1 MKVNCLNFASSND
14 SRYLLLYGSELIIK
28 QDIADQIL
36 QSLKAQGFNDKV
48 SLHQDELD
56 QAEEIIMRNVGGSL
70 FQEKLILHLKHTS
83 GKFPEKIKLIL
94 ENQHLYNSD
103 NLALIIESSIEK
115 TPASGN
121 WIKNMDE
128 KGLIVNCGKLKT
140 AEEKLW
146 LKRQLE
152 FLPKSLLPMFG
163 GSIFQNNEGNLLG
176 QMNEVRLLRLL
187 FSSDQ
192 GIEET
197 ETNNIVF
204 HSGLSA
210 FELEDVIIDRKF
222 EKVLQTIK
230 FLKEHDS
237 QNSAPLIWMIA
248 KIINACLESSQ
259 AANKK
264 SALIKSGVWSSK
276 ISQYLSLIKHSK
288 ASEFMKL
295 SDQMLRL
302 DLINKGIIKSNV
314 WEQIEKII
322 LQLKGVTEPQ
332 H

>member
-1 MKVNCLNFASSND
+1 MP
-14 SRYLLLYGSELIIK
+14 SEL
-28 QDIADQIL
+28 
-36 QSLKAQGFNDKV
+36 DK
-48 SLHQDELD
+48 
-56 QAEEIIMRNVGGSL
+56 AEEIISRNVGGSL

-83 GKFPEKIKLIL
+83 GKFPEKIKMIL

-103 NLALIIESSIEK
+103 NLALIVESSIEK
-115 TPASGN
+115 TPASGA
-121 WIKNMDE
+121 WIKYIDE
-128 KGLIVNCGKLKT
+128 QGLIVNCSKLKT
-140 AEEKLW
+140 NEEKIW

-176 QMNEVRLLRLL
+176 QMNEVRLLKLL
-187 FSSDQ
+187 FNSKQEID
-192 GIEET
+192 ET
-197 ETNNIVF
+197 ETTNIVF

-222 EKVLQTIK
+222 EKVLQTIN
-230 FLKEHDS
+230 FLKEHDG

-248 KIINACLESSQ
+248 KIINSCLE
-259 AANKK
+259 ATLATNKK

-276 ISQYLSLIKHSK
+276 IGQYLNLTKNSK
-288 ASEFMKL
+288 ASEFMRL

-302 DLINKGIIKSNV
+302 DLINKGVIKSNV

-322 LQLKGVTEPQ
+322 LQLRGATEPQ

>member
-1 MKVNCLNFASSND
+1 MKVNCLNFSDSKN
-14 SRYLLLYGSELIIK
+14 SRYLFLYGSELIIK

-36 QSLKAQGFNDKV
+36 ISLKAQGFNDKV

-103 NLALIIESSIEK
+103 NLALIVESSIEK

-128 KGLIVNCGKLKT
+128 KGLIVSCGKLKT
-140 AEEKLW
+140 VEEKLW

-192 GIEET
+192 DIEET

-288 ASEFMKL
+288 TSEFMKL
-295 SDQMLRL
+295 SDQILRL

>member
-1 MKVNCLNFASSND
+1 MKVNCLNFATSKN
-14 SRYLLLYGSELIIK
+14 SRYSFLYGSELVIK

-36 QSLKAQGFNDKV
+36 QSLKLAGFNDRV

-56 QAEEIIMRNVGGSL
+56 KAEEIISRNVGGSL

-83 GKFPEKIKLIL
+83 GKFPEKIKMIL

-103 NLALIIESSIEK
+103 NLALIVESSIEK
-115 TPASGN
+115 TPASGA
-121 WIKNMDE
+121 WIKYIDE
-128 KGLIVNCGKLKT
+128 KGLIVNCSKLKT
-140 AEEKLW
+140 NEEKIW

-176 QMNEVRLLRLL
+176 QMNEVRLLKLL
-187 FSSDQ
+187 FNSKQEID
-192 GIEET
+192 ET
-197 ETNNIVF
+197 ETTNIVF

-222 EKVLQTIK
+222 EKVLQTIN

-248 KIINACLESSQ
+248 KIINSCLE
-259 AANKK
+259 ATLATNKK

-276 ISQYLSLIKHSK
+276 IGQYLSLTKNSK
-288 ASEFMKL
+288 ASEFMRL

-322 LQLKGVTEPQ
+322 LQLRGATEPQ

>member
-192 GIEET
+192 DIEET

-276 ISQYLSLIKHSK
+276 ISQYLNLIKHSK
-288 ASEFMKL
+288 TSEFMKL

>member
-70 FQEKLILHLKHTS
+70 FQEKLILHLKHTY

-192 GIEET
+192 DIQET
-197 ETNNIVF
+197 ETNNIIF

-288 ASEFMKL
+288 
-295 SDQMLRL
+295 
-302 DLINKGIIKSNV
+302 
-314 WEQIEKII
+314 
-322 LQLKGVTEPQ
+322 T
-332 H
+332 

>member
-1 MKVNCLNFASSND
+1 V
-14 SRYLLLYGSELIIK
+14 IK

-36 QSLKAQGFNDKV
+36 QSLKLAGFNDKV

-56 QAEEIIMRNVGGSL
+56 KAEEIISRNVGGSL

-83 GKFPEKIKLIL
+83 GKFPEKIKMIL

-103 NLALIIESSIEK
+103 NLALIVESSIEK
-115 TPASGN
+115 TPASGS
-121 WIKNMDE
+121 WIKNIDE
-128 KGLIVNCGKLKT
+128 QGLIVNCSKLKT
-140 AEEKLW
+140 NEEKIW

-176 QMNEVRLLRLL
+176 QMNEVRLLKLL
-187 FSSDQ
+187 FNSKQEID
-192 GIEET
+192 ET
-197 ETNNIVF
+197 ETTNIVF

-222 EKVLQTIK
+222 EKVLQTIN

-248 KIINACLESSQ
+248 KIINSCLE
-259 AANKK
+259 ATLATNKK

-276 ISQYLSLIKHSK
+276 IGQYLSLTKNSK
-288 ASEFMKL
+288 ASEFMRL

-322 LQLKGVTEPQ
+322 LQLRGATEPQ

>member
-1 MKVNCLNFASSND
+1 LKVNCLNFASSND

-192 GIEET
+192 DIEET

>member
-1 MKVNCLNFASSND
+1 MKVNCLNFSDSKD
-14 SRYLLLYGSELIIK
+14 SRYLFLYGSELIIK

-56 QAEEIIMRNVGGSL
+56 QAEDIIMRNVGGSL

-176 QMNEVRLLRLL
+176 QMNEVRLLKLL

-192 GIEET
+192 DIDET

-288 ASEFMKL
+288 TSEFMKL

>member
-1 MKVNCLNFASSND
+1 M
-14 SRYLLLYGSELIIK
+14 IK

-36 QSLKAQGFNDKV
+36 QSLKLAGFNDKV

-56 QAEEIIMRNVGGSL
+56 KAEEIISRNVGGSL

-83 GKFPEKIKLIL
+83 GKFPEKIKMIL

-103 NLALIIESSIEK
+103 NLALIVESSIEK
-115 TPASGN
+115 TPASGA
-121 WIKNMDE
+121 WIKYIDE
-128 KGLIVNCGKLKT
+128 QGLIVKCSKLKT
-140 AEEKLW
+140 NEEKIW

-176 QMNEVRLLRLL
+176 QMNEVRLLKLL
-187 FSSDQ
+187 FNAKQEID
-192 GIEET
+192 ET
-197 ETNNIVF
+197 ETTNIVF

-222 EKVLQTIK
+222 EKVLQTIN

-248 KIINACLESSQ
+248 KIINSCLE
-259 AANKK
+259 ATLATNKK

-276 ISQYLSLIKHSK
+276 IGQYLSLTKNSK
-288 ASEFMKL
+288 ASEFMRL

-322 LQLKGVTEPQ
+322 LQLRGATEPQ

>member
-1 MKVNCLNFASSND
+1 
-14 SRYLLLYGSELIIK
+14 
-28 QDIADQIL
+28 
-36 QSLKAQGFNDKV
+36 
-48 SLHQDELD
+48 
-56 QAEEIIMRNVGGSL
+56 
-70 FQEKLILHLKHTS
+70 
-83 GKFPEKIKLIL
+83 
-94 ENQHLYNSD
+94 
-103 NLALIIESSIEK
+103 
-115 TPASGN
+115 
-121 WIKNMDE
+121 MDE
-128 KGLIVNCGKLKT
+128 KGLMVSCGKLKT
-140 AEEKLW
+140 VEEKLW

-176 QMNEVRLLRLL
+176 QMNEVRLLKLL
-187 FSSDQ
+187 FSADQ
-192 GIEET
+192 DIDEI

-248 KIINACLESSQ
+248 KIINSCLESSQ

-276 ISQYLSLIKHSK
+276 ISQYLNLIKHSK
-288 ASEFMKL
+288 TSEFMQL

>member
-192 GIEET
+192 DIEET

-288 ASEFMKL
+288 TSEFMEL

>member
-1 MKVNCLNFASSND
+1 MKVNCLNFSTSKN
-14 SRYLLLYGSELIIK
+14 SCYSFLYGSELVIK

-36 QSLKAQGFNDKV
+36 QSLKLAGFNDKV

-56 QAEEIIMRNVGGSL
+56 KAEEIISRNVGGSL

-83 GKFPEKIKLIL
+83 GKFPEKIKMIL

-103 NLALIIESSIEK
+103 NLALIVESSIEK
-115 TPASGN
+115 TPASGA
-121 WIKNMDE
+121 WIKYIDE
-128 KGLIVNCGKLKT
+128 KGLIVNCSKLKT
-140 AEEKLW
+140 NEEKIW

-176 QMNEVRLLRLL
+176 QMNEVRLLKLL
-187 FSSDQ
+187 FNSKQEID
-192 GIEET
+192 ET
-197 ETNNIVF
+197 ETTNIVF

-222 EKVLQTIK
+222 EKVLQTIN

-248 KIINACLESSQ
+248 KIINSCLE
-259 AANKK
+259 ATLATNKK

-276 ISQYLSLIKHSK
+276 IGQYLSLTKNSK
-288 ASEFMKL
+288 ASEFMRL

-322 LQLKGVTEPQ
+322 LQLRGATEPQ

>member
-1 MKVNCLNFASSND
+1 MKVNCLNFATSKN
-14 SRYLLLYGSELIIK
+14 SRYSFLYGSELVIK

-36 QSLKAQGFNDKV
+36 QSLKLAGFNDKV

-56 QAEEIIMRNVGGSL
+56 KAEEIISRNVGGSL

-83 GKFPEKIKLIL
+83 GKFPEKIKMIL
-94 ENQHLYNSD
+94 ENQHLYSSD
-103 NLALIIESSIEK
+103 NLALIVESSIEK
-115 TPASGN
+115 TPASGA
-121 WIKNMDE
+121 WIKYIDE
-128 KGLIVNCGKLKT
+128 QGLIVNCSKLKT
-140 AEEKLW
+140 NEEKIW

-176 QMNEVRLLRLL
+176 QMNEVRLLKLL
-187 FSSDQ
+187 FNSKQEID
-192 GIEET
+192 ET
-197 ETNNIVF
+197 ETTNIVF

-222 EKVLQTIK
+222 EKVLQTIN

-248 KIINACLESSQ
+248 KIINSCLE
-259 AANKK
+259 ATLATNKK

-276 ISQYLSLIKHSK
+276 IGQYLSLTKNSK
-288 ASEFMKL
+288 ASEFMRL

-302 DLINKGIIKSNV
+302 DLINKGLSLIHI
-314 WEQIEKII
+314 
-322 LQLKGVTEPQ
+322 
-332 H
+332 

>member
-1 MKVNCLNFASSND
+1 MKVNCLNFSTSKN
-14 SRYLLLYGSELIIK
+14 SCYSFLYGSELVIK

-36 QSLKAQGFNDKV
+36 QSLKLAGFNDKV

-56 QAEEIIMRNVGGSL
+56 KAEEIISRNVGGSL
-70 FQEKLILHLKHTS
+70 FQEKLILQLKHTS
-83 GKFPEKIKLIL
+83 GKFPEKIKMIL

-103 NLALIIESSIEK
+103 NLALIVESSIEK
-115 TPASGN
+115 TPASGA
-121 WIKNMDE
+121 WIKYIDE
-128 KGLIVNCGKLKT
+128 QGLIVNCSKLKT
-140 AEEKLW
+140 NEEKIW

-176 QMNEVRLLRLL
+176 QMNEVRLLKLL
-187 FSSDQ
+187 FNSKQEID
-192 GIEET
+192 ET
-197 ETNNIVF
+197 ETTNIVF

-222 EKVLQTIK
+222 EKVLQTIN

-248 KIINACLESSQ
+248 KIINSCLE
-259 AANKK
+259 ATLATNKK

-276 ISQYLSLIKHSK
+276 IGQYLSLTKNSK
-288 ASEFMKL
+288 ASEFIRL

-322 LQLKGVTEPQ
+322 LQLRGATEPQ

>member
-176 QMNEVRLLRLL
+176 QMNEVQLLRLL

-192 GIEET
+192 DIEET

-288 ASEFMKL
+288 TSEFMKL
-295 SDQMLRL
+295 SDQILRL

>member
-1 MKVNCLNFASSND
+1 MKVNCLNFATSKN
-14 SRYLLLYGSELIIK
+14 SRYSFLYGSELVIK

-36 QSLKAQGFNDKV
+36 QSLKLAGFNDKV

-56 QAEEIIMRNVGGSL
+56 KAEEIISRNVGGSL

-83 GKFPEKIKLIL
+83 GKFPEKIKMIL

-103 NLALIIESSIEK
+103 NLALIVESSIEK
-115 TPASGN
+115 TPASGA
-121 WIKNMDE
+121 WIKYIDE
-128 KGLIVNCGKLKT
+128 QGLIVNCSKLKT
-140 AEEKLW
+140 NEEKIW

-176 QMNEVRLLRLL
+176 QMNEVRLLKLL
-187 FSSDQ
+187 FNSKQEIDQ
-192 GIEET
+192 T
-197 ETNNIVF
+197 ETTNIVF

-222 EKVLQTIK
+222 EKVLQTIN

-248 KIINACLESSQ
+248 KIINSCLE
-259 AANKK
+259 ATLATNKK

-276 ISQYLSLIKHSK
+276 IGQYLSLTKNSK
-288 ASEFMKL
+288 ASEFMRL

-322 LQLKGVTEPQ
+322 LQLRGATEPQ

>member
-1 MKVNCLNFASSND
+1 V
-14 SRYLLLYGSELIIK
+14 IK

-36 QSLKAQGFNDKV
+36 QSLKLAGFNDKV

-56 QAEEIIMRNVGGSL
+56 KAEEIISRNIGGSL

-83 GKFPEKIKLIL
+83 GKFPEKIKMIL

-103 NLALIIESSIEK
+103 NLALIVESSIEK
-115 TPASGN
+115 TPASGA
-121 WIKNMDE
+121 WIKYIDE
-128 KGLIVNCGKLKT
+128 KGLIVNCSKLKT
-140 AEEKLW
+140 NEEKIW

-176 QMNEVRLLRLL
+176 QMNEVRLLKLL
-187 FSSDQ
+187 FNSKQEID
-192 GIEET
+192 ET
-197 ETNNIVF
+197 ETTNIVF

-222 EKVLQTIK
+222 EKVLQTIN

-248 KIINACLESSQ
+248 KIINSCLE
-259 AANKK
+259 ATLATNKK

-276 ISQYLSLIKHSK
+276 IGQYLSLTKNSK
-288 ASEFMKL
+288 ASEFMRL

-322 LQLKGVTEPQ
+322 LQLRGATEPQ

>member
-1 MKVNCLNFASSND
+1 LKVNCLNFASSND

-288 ASEFMKL
+288 TSEFMKL

>member
-1 MKVNCLNFASSND
+1 MKVNCLNFTTSKN
-14 SRYLLLYGSELIIK
+14 SRYSFLYGSELVIK

-36 QSLKAQGFNDKV
+36 QSLKLAGFNDKV

-56 QAEEIIMRNVGGSL
+56 KAEEIISRNVGGSL

-83 GKFPEKIKLIL
+83 GKFPEKIKMIL

-103 NLALIIESSIEK
+103 NLALIVESSIEK
-115 TPASGN
+115 TPASGA
-121 WIKNMDE
+121 WIKYIDE
-128 KGLIVNCGKLKT
+128 KGLIVNCSKLKT
-140 AEEKLW
+140 NEEKIW

-176 QMNEVRLLRLL
+176 QMNEVRLLKLL
-187 FSSDQ
+187 FNSKQEID
-192 GIEET
+192 ET
-197 ETNNIVF
+197 ETTNIVF

-222 EKVLQTIK
+222 EKVLQTIN

-248 KIINACLESSQ
+248 KIINSCLE
-259 AANKK
+259 ATLATNKK

-276 ISQYLSLIKHSK
+276 IGQYLSLTKNSK
-288 ASEFMKL
+288 ASEFMRL

-322 LQLKGVTEPQ
+322 LQLRGATEPQ

>member
-187 FSSDQ
+187 FNSDQ
-192 GIEET
+192 DIEET

-288 ASEFMKL
+288 TSEFMKL
-295 SDQMLRL
+295 SDQILRL

>member
-1 MKVNCLNFASSND
+1 V
-14 SRYLLLYGSELIIK
+14 IK

-36 QSLKAQGFNDKV
+36 QSLKLAGFNDKV

-56 QAEEIIMRNVGGSL
+56 KAEEIISRNVGGSL

-83 GKFPEKIKLIL
+83 GKFPEKIKMIL

-103 NLALIIESSIEK
+103 NLALIVESSIEK
-115 TPASGN
+115 TPASGA
-121 WIKNMDE
+121 WIKYIDE
-128 KGLIVNCGKLKT
+128 QGLIVNCSKLKT
-140 AEEKLW
+140 NEEKIW

-176 QMNEVRLLRLL
+176 QMNEVRLLKLL
-187 FSSDQ
+187 FNSKQEID
-192 GIEET
+192 ET
-197 ETNNIVF
+197 ETTNIVF

-222 EKVLQTIK
+222 EKVLQTIN

-248 KIINACLESSQ
+248 KIINSCLE
-259 AANKK
+259 ATLATNKK

-276 ISQYLSLIKHSK
+276 IGQYISLTKNSK
-288 ASEFMKL
+288 TSEFMRL

-322 LQLKGVTEPQ
+322 LQLRGATEPQ

>member
-1 MKVNCLNFASSND
+1 MKVNCLNFSTSKN
-14 SRYLLLYGSELIIK
+14 SCYSFLYGSELVIK

-36 QSLKAQGFNDKV
+36 QSLKLAGFNDRV

-56 QAEEIIMRNVGGSL
+56 KAEEIIIRNVGGSL

-83 GKFPEKIKLIL
+83 GKFPEKIKIIL

-103 NLALIIESSIEK
+103 NLALIVESSIEK
-115 TPASGN
+115 TPASGA
-121 WIKNMDE
+121 WIKYIDE
-128 KGLIVNCGKLKT
+128 KGLIVNCSKLKT
-140 AEEKLW
+140 NEEKIW

-176 QMNEVRLLRLL
+176 QMNEVRLLKLL
-187 FSSDQ
+187 FNSKQEID
-192 GIEET
+192 ET
-197 ETNNIVF
+197 ETTNIVF

-222 EKVLQTIK
+222 EKVLQTII

-248 KIINACLESSQ
+248 KIINSCLE
-259 AANKK
+259 ATLATNKK

-276 ISQYLSLIKHSK
+276 IGQYLSLTKNSK

-322 LQLKGVTEPQ
+322 LQLRGATEPQ

>member
-14 SRYLLLYGSELIIK
+14 SRYLLLYGSELILK

-176 QMNEVRLLRLL
+176 QMNEVRLLKLL
-187 FSSDQ
+187 FSPDQ
-192 GIEET
+192 DIDET

-288 ASEFMKL
+288 TSEFMKL
-295 SDQMLRL
+295 SDQILRL

>member
-1 MKVNCLNFASSND
+1 MKVNCLNFATSKN
-14 SRYLLLYGSELIIK
+14 SRYSFLYGSELVIK

-36 QSLKAQGFNDKV
+36 QSLKLAGFNDKV

-56 QAEEIIMRNVGGSL
+56 KAEEIISRNVGGSL

-83 GKFPEKIKLIL
+83 GKFPEKIKMIL

-103 NLALIIESSIEK
+103 NLALIVESSIEK
-115 TPASGN
+115 TPASGS
-121 WIKNMDE
+121 WIKYIDE
-128 KGLIVNCGKLKT
+128 KGLIVNCSKLKT
-140 AEEKLW
+140 NEEKIW

-176 QMNEVRLLRLL
+176 QMNEVRLLKLL
-187 FSSDQ
+187 FNAKQEID
-192 GIEET
+192 ET
-197 ETNNIVF
+197 ETTNIVF

-222 EKVLQTIK
+222 EKVLQTIN

-248 KIINACLESSQ
+248 KIINSCLE
-259 AANKK
+259 ATLATNKK

-276 ISQYLSLIKHSK
+276 IGQYLSLTKNSK
-288 ASEFMKL
+288 ASEFMRL

-322 LQLKGVTEPQ
+322 LQLRGATEPQ

>member
-1 MKVNCLNFASSND
+1 MKTNCLNFATSKN
-14 SRYLLLYGSELIIK
+14 SRYSFLYGSELVIK

-36 QSLKAQGFNDKV
+36 QSLKLAGFNDKV

-56 QAEEIIMRNVGGSL
+56 KAEEIISRNVGGSL
-70 FQEKLILHLKHTS
+70 FEEKLILHLKHTS
-83 GKFPEKIKLIL
+83 GKFPEKIKMIL

-103 NLALIIESSIEK
+103 NLALIVESSIEK
-115 TPASGN
+115 TPASGA
-121 WIKNMDE
+121 WIKYIDE
-128 KGLIVNCGKLKT
+128 QGLIINCSKLKT
-140 AEEKLW
+140 NEEKIW

-176 QMNEVRLLRLL
+176 QMNEVRLLKLL
-187 FSSDQ
+187 FNSKQEID
-192 GIEET
+192 ET
-197 ETNNIVF
+197 ETTNIVF

-222 EKVLQTIK
+222 EKVLQTIN

-248 KIINACLESSQ
+248 KIINSCLE
-259 AANKK
+259 ATLATNKK

-276 ISQYLSLIKHSK
+276 IGQYLSLTKNSK
-288 ASEFMKL
+288 ASEFMRL

-322 LQLKGVTEPQ
+322 LQLRGATEPQ

>member
-276 ISQYLSLIKHSK
+276 ISQYLSLIKYSK
-288 ASEFMKL
+288 TSEFMKL

>member
-115 TPASGN
+115 TPVSGN
-121 WIKNMDE
+121 WIKNMDG

-192 GIEET
+192 DIEET

-222 EKVLQTIK
+222 EKVLQTIE
-230 FLKEHDS
+230 FLKEHDN
-237 QNSAPLIWMIA
+237 QNSSPLIWMIA

-288 ASEFMKL
+288 TSEFMKL

>member
-288 ASEFMKL
+288 TSEFMKL
-295 SDQMLRL
+295 SDQILRL

>member
-115 TPASGN
+115 TPTSGN

-192 GIEET
+192 DIEET

-288 ASEFMKL
+288 TSEFMEL

>member
-192 GIEET
+192 DIEET

-288 ASEFMKL
+288 TSEFMEL

-322 LQLKGVTEPQ
+322 LQLKGATEPQ

>member
-1 MKVNCLNFASSND
+1 MKVNCLNFATSKN
-14 SRYLLLYGSELIIK
+14 SRYSFLYGSELVIK

-36 QSLKAQGFNDKV
+36 QSLKLAGFNDKV

-56 QAEEIIMRNVGGSL
+56 KAEEIISRNVGGSL

-83 GKFPEKIKLIL
+83 GKFPEKIKMIL

-103 NLALIIESSIEK
+103 NLALIVESSIEK
-115 TPASGN
+115 TPASGA
-121 WIKNMDE
+121 WIKYIDE
-128 KGLIVNCGKLKT
+128 KGLIVNCSKLKT
-140 AEEKLW
+140 NEEKIW

-176 QMNEVRLLRLL
+176 QMNEVRLLKLL
-187 FSSDQ
+187 FNSKQEID
-192 GIEET
+192 ET
-197 ETNNIVF
+197 ETTNIVF

-222 EKVLQTIK
+222 EKVLQTIN

-248 KIINACLESSQ
+248 KIINSCLE
-259 AANKK
+259 ATLATNKK

-276 ISQYLSLIKHSK
+276 IGQYLSLTKNSK
-288 ASEFMKL
+288 TSEFMRL

-322 LQLKGVTEPQ
+322 LQLRGATEPQ

>member
-1 MKVNCLNFASSND
+1 MKVNCLNFSTSKN
-14 SRYLLLYGSELIIK
+14 SCYSFLYGSELVIK

-36 QSLKAQGFNDKV
+36 QSLKLAGFNDRV

-56 QAEEIIMRNVGGSL
+56 KAEEIISRNVGGSL

-83 GKFPEKIKLIL
+83 GKFPEKIKMIL

-103 NLALIIESSIEK
+103 NLALIVESSIEK
-115 TPASGN
+115 TPASGA
-121 WIKNMDE
+121 WIKYIDE
-128 KGLIVNCGKLKT
+128 KGLIVNCSKLKT
-140 AEEKLW
+140 NEEKIW

-176 QMNEVRLLRLL
+176 QMNEVRLLKLL
-187 FSSDQ
+187 FNSKQEID
-192 GIEET
+192 ET
-197 ETNNIVF
+197 ETTNIVF

-222 EKVLQTIK
+222 EKVLQTIN

-248 KIINACLESSQ
+248 KIINSCLE
-259 AANKK
+259 ATLATNKK

-276 ISQYLSLIKHSK
+276 IGQYLSLTKNSK
-288 ASEFMKL
+288 ASEFMRL

-322 LQLKGVTEPQ
+322 LQLRGATEPQ

>member
-1 MKVNCLNFASSND
+1 
-14 SRYLLLYGSELIIK
+14 
-28 QDIADQIL
+28 
-36 QSLKAQGFNDKV
+36 
-48 SLHQDELD
+48 
-56 QAEEIIMRNVGGSL
+56 
-70 FQEKLILHLKHTS
+70 
-83 GKFPEKIKLIL
+83 
-94 ENQHLYNSD
+94 
-103 NLALIIESSIEK
+103 
-115 TPASGN
+115 
-121 WIKNMDE
+121 
-128 KGLIVNCGKLKT
+128 
-140 AEEKLW
+140 
-146 LKRQLE
+146 
-152 FLPKSLLPMFG
+152 MFG

-176 QMNEVRLLRLL
+176 QMNEVRLLKLL
-187 FSSDQ
+187 FSPDQ
-192 GIEET
+192 DIDET

-288 ASEFMKL
+288 TSEFMKL
-295 SDQMLRL
+295 SDQILRL

-314 WEQIEKII
+314 WEQMEKII

>member
-103 NLALIIESSIEK
+103 NFALIIESSIEK

-192 GIEET
+192 DIEET

-288 ASEFMKL
+288 TSEFMKL

>member
-14 SRYLLLYGSELIIK
+14 SRYLLLYGTELIIK

-56 QAEEIIMRNVGGSL
+56 QAEEIIMRNVVGSL

-192 GIEET
+192 DIEET

-288 ASEFMKL
+288 TSEFMKL
-295 SDQMLRL
+295 SDQILRL

-314 WEQIEKII
+314 WEQMEKII

>member
-1 MKVNCLNFASSND
+1 LKVNCLNFASSND

-288 ASEFMKL
+288 TSEFMKL
-295 SDQMLRL
+295 SDQILRL

-314 WEQIEKII
+314 WEQMEKII